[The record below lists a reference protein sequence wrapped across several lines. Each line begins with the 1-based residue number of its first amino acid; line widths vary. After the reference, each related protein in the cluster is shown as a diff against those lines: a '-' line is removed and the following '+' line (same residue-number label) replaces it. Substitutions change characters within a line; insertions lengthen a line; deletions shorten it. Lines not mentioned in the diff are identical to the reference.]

1 MTPFQQ
7 KKYWW
12 EWGRC
17 REFFAG
23 RGRSP
28 AQIEEARH
36 DLHRKALGRDK
47 SSKEFS
53 NADLDKVI
61 AAFRA
66 VWDDS
71 NLDAQL
77 RQLDQPEHRLQA
89 ARQRV
94 AGLAA
99 QCGVNRGEAGLEAYF
114 SNWFRG
120 RRYESLTERELQQL
134 AGILQRRLTQLKPA
148 APAAVEAPF

>member
-17 REFFAG
+17 RAYYAG
-23 RGRSP
+23 KGHSP
-28 AQIEEARH
+28 TQVEEARH

-66 VWDDS
+66 VWDDA

-77 RQLDQPEHRLQA
+77 RQLDQPEHRLGA
-89 ARQRV
+89 ARKRIAV
-94 AGLAA
+94 LASN
-99 QCGVNRGEAGLEAYF
+99 CGIKHGEAGLEAYF
-114 SNWFRG
+114 ANWFRG
-120 RRYESLTERELQQL
+120 RRYTALSERELLQL
-134 AGILQRRLTQLKPA
+134 AGILQRRLDQIRPPTPVLS
-148 APAAVEAPF
+148 ENPF

>member
-12 EWGRC
+12 EWSRC
-17 REFFAG
+17 REFYAG
-23 RGRSP
+23 KGLTLG
-28 AQIEEARH
+28 QTEIARH
-36 DLHRKALGRDK
+36 DLHRKALGRNK

-66 VWDDS
+66 VWDAA
-71 NLDAQL
+71 NLNAQL

-89 ARQRV
+89 TRQRI
-94 AGLAA
+94 AELAS
-99 QCGVNRGEAGLEAYF
+99 QCGVKHGEAGLEAYF
-114 SNWFRG
+114 ANWFRG

-134 AGILQRRLTQLKPA
+134 AGILQRRLAQLKPA